1 VIRQGSFKYQHDTD
15 KDLIKMHVFPRVK
28 ALPEQ
33 EAEEDSG
40 GDMPGDCARQIVAT
54 PLWQF
59 KELVAT
65 NAPSFIQHK
74 SLHKVMKGVAG
85 RFEEMDAK
93 LVNMQQ
99 LEPHETEL
107 FERGQD
113 IGDKVSWL
121 EARMETMI
129 ADGQLTAGEQV
140 FMVADFHAKVC
151 SLSLCEQHVNA
162 LEKLAACLTA
172 RRESALC
179 CMDIC
184 VAMQVQ
190 QVEAA
195 VAAQQAKGKKTEKLE
210 QQLDLVK
217 AKRDTVSALTP
228 LPAKRGGADTKD
240 VELLRNKLKALCKIE
255 AKSGL
260 MSAADAGELAKKPQI
275 EERLAKLEA
284 GDSSVRPVPSPSPQR
299 QGRETQRQK
308 CVCVCVWCR
317 PC

>member
-1 VIRQGSFKYQHDTD
+1 MARTVIRQGSYKYQHDTD

-33 EAEEDSG
+33 EAEEDGG

-140 FMVADFHAKVC
+140 FMVAEFHAKVC
-151 SLSLCEQHVNA
+151 CLSLSLFMSHYLHAESLGGKVLFWKRPLSSTL
-162 LEKLAACLTA
+162 LESRTA
-172 RRESALC
+172 VESLIRLSS
-179 CMDIC
+179 MFD
-184 VAMQVQ
+184 
-190 QVEAA
+190 E
-195 VAAQQAKGKKTEKLE
+195 GRHT
-210 QQLDLVK
+210 
-217 AKRDTVSALTP
+217 KR
-228 LPAKRGGADTKD
+228 
-240 VELLRNKLKALCKIE
+240 
-255 AKSGL
+255 
-260 MSAADAGELAKKPQI
+260 
-275 EERLAKLEA
+275 RLA
-284 GDSSVRPVPSPSPQR
+284 
-299 QGRETQRQK
+299 
-308 CVCVCVWCR
+308 
-317 PC
+317 

>member
-33 EAEEDSG
+33 EAEEDGG

-74 SLHKVMKGVAG
+74 SLHKVMKGVAS

-113 IGDKVSWL
+113 ISDKVSWL
-121 EARMETMI
+121 ETRMEAMI

-140 FMVADFHAKVC
+140 FMVADFHAK
-151 SLSLCEQHVNA
+151 
-162 LEKLAACLTA
+162 
-172 RRESALC
+172 
-179 CMDIC
+179 
-184 VAMQVQ
+184 VQ

-228 LPAKRGGADTKD
+228 LPAKRGGVDNKEM
-240 VELLRNKLKALCKIE
+240 ELLRNKLKALCKIE

-260 MSAADAGELAKKPQI
+260 MSAADAAELAKKPQI
-275 EERLAKLEA
+275 EERLAKMEA
-284 GDSSVRPVPSPSPQR
+284 GNSSVRSRPAHAYSSTS
-299 QGRETQRQK
+299 RERDRESVCACK
-308 CVCVCVWCR
+308 CAWR
-317 PC
+317 WPC